1 MGLWRSQCDLH
12 TTTIADLSST
22 QQYTCYFINM
32 WEDRV
37 CMYVV
42 RARSFAQLLCIWY
55 RLCVRV
61 SGVANCNFFLN
72 VFFPSLSRS
81 LRHCI
86 NLMFLCMSQWFGF
99 MLGRFQYSIMII
111 KSEFQFITWPKKK
124 WQANMKICSVISINW
139 QYDKFRWLISRLWK
153 VLNDPPTRNFNISRK
168 FCYYLHILF
177 SF

>member
-61 SGVANCNFFLN
+61 SGVANCNFLN

-124 WQANMKICSVISINW
+124 WQANMKICSVHSVNSDGSYPDCERCWMTHPLAISI
-139 QYDKFRWLISRLWK
+139 FLE
-153 VLNDPPTRNFNISRK
+153 NFVIIFI
-168 FCYYLHILF
+168 FCSLSNFLF
-177 SF
+177 YF